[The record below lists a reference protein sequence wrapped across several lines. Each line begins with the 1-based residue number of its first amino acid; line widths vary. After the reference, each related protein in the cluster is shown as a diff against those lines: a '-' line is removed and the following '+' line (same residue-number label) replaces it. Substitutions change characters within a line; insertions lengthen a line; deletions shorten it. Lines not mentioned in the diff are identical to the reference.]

1 MNTSNSFNKKSKAR
15 GALKNVI
22 NNKTTQQYGGF
33 GTKTGHSY
41 QKPSRPP
48 PTMKGGSPASNLVMR
63 ESLLNPPMHD
73 YVTSP
78 RIRGNGYD
86 GSNIVQQ
93 NGGSPASDLV
103 MSQLSDVSRSLPSSP
118 HYQSDTKTAGNLD
131 SLKLYKTTGGN
142 RILKSKNKINSNSNK
157 NRNSNKRSSNSNKS
171 SKSSNSNKRSSN
183 SNKRSKSRNSN
194 KNSKSRNS
202 NNRKTRKS
210 KYLHIGGASDWMS
223 TQYSLGSINAQDSD
237 LTRSFTKTRAP
248 SHSELM
254 TPSTRGL
261 AGSGS

>member
-41 QKPSRPP
+41 PKPSRPP

-63 ESLLNPPMHD
+63 ESLLKPSMHD

-157 NRNSNKRSSNSNKS
+157 NRNSNKRSSNSNK
-171 SKSSNSNKRSSN
+171 
-183 SNKRSKSRNSN
+183 RSKSRNSN

-223 TQYSLGSINAQDSD
+223 TQYSLGSINAPDSE